1 MSQQT
6 PQGIDPR
13 GPRFGASITSVLLII
28 TVFLALDSVT
38 ESIALAVLAFI
49 VAMFVIGATQGTAK
63 HPYGIVFKKF
73 IKPRLSPAKELED
86 PRPPKFAQAVGL
98 FVTGTGLVLSL
109 LGVPYAIAISAGF
122 AFIAA
127 FLNAAFAYC
136 LGCQM
141 YLGLKRLGVIRN

>member
-28 TVFLALDSVT
+28 TVFLALDTVT
-38 ESIALAVLAFI
+38 ESIALAVLSFI

-98 FVTGTGLVLSL
+98 FVTGTGLILSL

-141 YLGLKRLGVIRN
+141 YLGLKRLGVIKN